1 MKSKVHP
8 TYKTK
13 YRVSN
18 WPAYNR
24 AFVRR
29 GDVTVWLSSEAS
41 AAWTPRRSGRRGGQ
55 RQYSDLAIETA
66 LTLRGIDAP
75 ICQDIPLGGTRDGL
89 ARAEVCHDTVVDLAG
104 EEAFE
109 TPDDLASG
117 PTVRGPSRDV
127 VEGRLVVPH
136 ADDDGARE
144 GRIGVSVPASIE
156 AVPAGG
162 DPRRS
167 GDGTRATEFRKGGFR
182 ANPVGGIAE
191 EDQHRRRGIG
201 PHPEARSEGG
211 RRRGGES
218 REVLLVR
225 RDFFGQGG
233 PAAGERPEGVLGGCG
248 RRVKGAWSE
257 SGAAGEEPVIGEGVE
272 GFTPRGRR
280 VHDDLLQGDHR
291 RGARL
296 HRGIPRDLELAHHL
310 DGAIRGLRVAV
321 DWPANTDRAATSAS
335 TVSDFPAARRVR
347 RSPRLTSTTRCPA
360 WRTVPARPAP

>member
-1 MKSKVHP
+1 MSSAWNSPSWSGESGWKRFSRP
-8 TYKTK
+8 
-13 YRVSN
+13 RVDPVPS
-18 WPAYNR
+18 
-24 AFVRR
+24 
-29 GDVTVWLSSEAS
+29 
-41 AAWTPRRSGRRGGQ
+41 
-55 RQYSDLAIETA
+55 
-66 LTLRGIDAP
+66 IDAP

-136 ADDDGARE
+136 ADDDGAIE
-144 GRIGVSVPASIE
+144 GRIGVSVPAPIE

-167 GDGTRATEFRKGGFR
+167 GDGTRAPEFRKGGFR
-182 ANPVGGIAE
+182 ANPVGVIAE

-211 RRRGGES
+211 RRRGCES

-272 GFTPRGRR
+272 GFTQRGRR

-310 DGAIRGLRVAV
+310 DGAIRGLRRRRRLARQHGPRGHLGVHRVGLSGGASRAPVAPIHFH
-321 DWPANTDRAATSAS
+321 DTMP
-335 TVSDFPAARRVR
+335 
-347 RSPRLTSTTRCPA
+347 RSG
-360 WRTVPARPAP
+360 RP

>member
-1 MKSKVHP
+1 M
-8 TYKTK
+8 
-13 YRVSN
+13 
-18 WPAYNR
+18 
-24 AFVRR
+24 
-29 GDVTVWLSSEAS
+29 
-41 AAWTPRRSGRRGGQ
+41 
-55 RQYSDLAIETA
+55 
-66 LTLRGIDAP
+66 
-75 ICQDIPLGGTRDGL
+75 

-136 ADDDGARE
+136 ADDNGAIE
-144 GRIGVSVPASIE
+144 GRIGLSVPASIE

-182 ANPVGGIAE
+182 ANPVGVIAE

-225 RDFFGQGG
+225 RYFFG
-233 PAAGERPEGVLGGCG
+233 
-248 RRVKGAWSE
+248 
-257 SGAAGEEPVIGEGVE
+257 
-272 GFTPRGRR
+272 
-280 VHDDLLQGDHR
+280 
-291 RGARL
+291 
-296 HRGIPRDLELAHHL
+296 
-310 DGAIRGLRVAV
+310 
-321 DWPANTDRAATSAS
+321 
-335 TVSDFPAARRVR
+335 
-347 RSPRLTSTTRCPA
+347 
-360 WRTVPARPAP
+360 